1 MVVLV
6 NIRRFSVGLTAF
18 VFSLIVSFC
27 GEQRLL
33 ARQRSWRT
41 LSF

>member
-18 VFSLIVSFC
+18 VFSLVSFLASSAC
-27 GEQRLL
+27 LQDSLL
-33 ARQRSWRT
+33 GVRC
-41 LSF
+41 LF